1 MEMPRCLRCAKKN
14 VSCVY
19 PNNKGVETIIP
30 ELEFPWLDDLFRD
43 PNTIPWE
50 GALQSRIDA
59 ASTTAYSIS
68 SDYDGH
74 MIRLAEPDYLLNVEV
89 PKSSTL
95 APSETEA
102 AVRRFKSWPEKWVKE
117 GKAPFIHPRLYTGS
131 MPKSLQDA
139 YAACAIYATK
149 TDQNCSVAFM
159 VIESKANELLQSPDQ
174 TSWAPLDLL
183 AAVQALLIFQFIRLF
198 DGDVRQRYL
207 AEQAAPILDAWA
219 TQLSTR
225 TTDVRGYTTDT
236 APSWRSWV
244 FAESV
249 RRTTIMS
256 VFLIGVYSMVK
267 KGYCTMGDRVTALS
281 FTAQRKLWDTTGPLE
296 WERAKQD
303 YNPFWTPRMNFDH
316 VMRHAKG
323 DDLDDFGMVLLIA
336 YKGQDAVNHWV
347 TTELRRIL
355 VTNVDFSQSLIDMV
369 QREESTSP
377 PPHESY

>member
-1 MEMPRCLRCAKKN
+1 
-14 VSCVY
+14 
-19 PNNKGVETIIP
+19 
-30 ELEFPWLDDLFRD
+30 
-43 PNTIPWE
+43 
-50 GALQSRIDA
+50 
-59 ASTTAYSIS
+59 
-68 SDYDGH
+68 
-74 MIRLAEPDYLLNVEV
+74 
-89 PKSSTL
+89 
-95 APSETEA
+95 
-102 AVRRFKSWPEKWVKE
+102 
-117 GKAPFIHPRLYTGS
+117 
-131 MPKSLQDA
+131 
-139 YAACAIYATK
+139 
-149 TDQNCSVAFM
+149 
-159 VIESKANELLQSPDQ
+159 
-174 TSWAPLDLL
+174 
-183 AAVQALLIFQFIRLF
+183 
-198 DGDVRQRYL
+198 
-207 AEQAAPILDAWA
+207 
-219 TQLSTR
+219 
-225 TTDVRGYTTDT
+225 
-236 APSWRSWV
+236 
-244 FAESV
+244 
-249 RRTTIMS
+249 MS